1 MAELYRQPIVTNV
14 GRTMRLADFLKRK
27 DSIWFA
33 FGKTSEWADENNPPV
48 PNVNADTVEEISG
61 LKKARKVVAV
71 KEDPSGVI
79 EYDGKKWTGIDDS
92 RLFDE
97 KAKYCYI
104 EVLLESQELTAS
116 SYRQIG
122 VFEGLRTGSTAQF
135 ITKTQVTDWGKMI
148 ILLNRKKVLRG
159 TDQKEQ
165 LSLIV
170 EF

>member
-14 GRTMRLADFLKRK
+14 GRTKRLEDFLKNK
-27 DSIWFA
+27 NSIWFG
-33 FGKTSEWADENNPPV
+33 FGKTSNWPDENNPPIPDV
-48 PNVNADTVEEISG
+48 EATGVEELSG

-71 KEDPSGVI
+71 KEDINGII
-79 EYDGKKWTGIDDS
+79 EYDGKKWTAINDTDI
-92 RLFDE
+92 FTQ

-104 EVLLESQELTAS
+104 EVLLENQELSAT

-122 VFEGLRTGSTAQF
+122 VFEGLTTSSSAQF
-135 ITKTQVTDWGKMI
+135 IQSSQVTNWGRMI